1 MREANAALEATDSL
15 QILADQVESKEIGEN
30 DSAPLDLK
38 PGDLVEVR
46 SAAEI
51 MVTLDADGK
60 LDGLPFMPEMLAFS
74 GRRLHVSKR
83 ADNTCA
89 LGQPRR
95 IEGTVHLEQLRCDGS
110 AHRGCEAGCLFL
122 WKEAWLRPVTVAADE
137 SRPTADCSSSAWHY
151 GWGLSCAERTGAE
164 AGQHSYVPGD
174 GVGFGQLPGA
184 SRKIFE
190 LLRQGCARLRFGN
203 RSFSALRQLLIYFW
217 GKAILQAFKLW
228 TRAPWNADRYKKTPA
243 TELNLQPG
251 EVVRVRGMFEILRTL
266 DRKGCN
272 RGMEFKPE
280 MFQFCGRKFPVILN
294 MERRIDERSGELK
307 GFRSPCIVLESVYC
321 QGQRS
326 FCQRANYHYW
336 REIWLAGNNYV
347 RGRTCRHLSWRN
359 FSGHR

>member
-1 MREANAALEATDSL
+1 MRETNAALEATESS
-15 QILADQVESKEIGEN
+15 QISAGKSKSKGIRET
-30 DSAPLDLK
+30 DSATFDLK

-51 MVTLDADGK
+51 MATLDVHGK

-74 GRRLHVSKR
+74 GRRLHVSNR

-95 IEGTVHLEQLRCDGS
+95 IERTVHLKQLRCDGS

-122 WKEAWLRPVTVAADE
+122 WKEAWLRPVTSGADE
-137 SRPTADCSSSAWHY
+137 SRPTLTAVPTSSTSDGAYRALSELAQAPDNTLMCQATELASASCPAPVGKSSSYFVTVARDY
-151 GWGLSCAERTGAE
+151 
-164 AGQHSYVPGD
+164 
-174 GVGFGQLPGA
+174 A
-184 SRKIFE
+184 SGK
-190 LLRQGCARLRFGN
+190 
-203 RSFSALRQLLIYFW
+203 RSSGALRQLLIYFW
-217 GKAILQAFKLW
+217 GKAILDTFMLW
-228 TRAPWNADRYKKTPA
+228 ARAPWNADRYKKTPA
-243 TELNLQPG
+243 TPLDLRPG

-294 MERRIDERSGELK
+294 MARRIDERSGELK

-336 REIWLAGNNYV
+336 REIWLS
-347 RGRTCRHLSWRN
+347 RQ
-359 FSGHR
+359 

>member
-1 MREANAALEATDSL
+1 MLDANAALELRS
-15 QILADQVESKEIGEN
+15 GN
-30 DSAPLDLK
+30 MDSADPPAANLEAKSLREVEPPAIDLK

-51 MVTLDADGK
+51 MASLDGDGK
-60 LDGLPFMPEMLAFS
+60 LDGLPFMPEMLAYC

-95 IEGTVHLEQLRCDGS
+95 IEGTVHLEQTRCDGS

-122 WKEAWLRPVTVAADE
+122 WKEAWLRPVTGADE
-137 SRPTADCSSSAWHY
+137 SRPTLVAVPAAGTADCAYRLLSELAQKPNNTLMCQSTELNSATCPAPIGSTPSY
-151 GWGLSCAERTGAE
+151 FAKVARDCASG
-164 AGQHSYVPGD
+164 
-174 GVGFGQLPGA
+174 
-184 SRKIFE
+184 K
-190 LLRQGCARLRFGN
+190 
-203 RSFSALRQLLIYFW
+203 RSFGALPQLVIYFW
-217 GKAILQAFKLW
+217 GKAILQLFMLW
-228 TRAPWNADRYKKTPA
+228 ARAPWNADRYRKTPA
-243 TELNLQPG
+243 TPLDLQPG

-266 DRKGCN
+266 DRNGCN

-280 MFQFCGRKFPVILN
+280 MFQFCGRKYPVTLN
-294 MERRIDERSGELK
+294 MTRRIDERSGELK

-336 REIWLAGNNYV
+336 REIWLS
-347 RGRTCRHLSWRN
+347 RQ
-359 FSGHR
+359 

>member
-1 MREANAALEATDSL
+1 MLDANTALDPPSGSADSSETSAANLESNHLRDLGPTA
-15 QILADQVESKEIGEN
+15 V
-30 DSAPLDLK
+30 DLK
-38 PGDLVEVR
+38 PGDIVEVR

-51 MVTLDADGK
+51 RSSLDADGK
-60 LDGLPFMPEMLAFS
+60 LDGLPFMPEMLAFC
-74 GRRLHVSKR
+74 GRRLRVSKR

-95 IEGTVHLEQLRCDGS
+95 IEGTVHLEQTRCDGS

-122 WKEAWLRPVTVAADE
+122 WKEAWLRRATDSDTRASVPTPVV
-137 SRPTADCSSSAWHY
+137 
-151 GWGLSCAERTGAE
+151 
-164 AGQHSYVPGD
+164 GD
-174 GVGFGQLPGA
+174 GAYRLLSEFAQKPNNTLMCQATELASASCPAPVGRSASYFVKVARDGA
-184 SRKIFE
+184 SGTRSLKE
-190 LLRQGCARLRFGN
+190 LRHLA
-203 RSFSALRQLLIYFW
+203 IYFW
-217 GKAILQAFKLW
+217 GKAILYLFMLW
-228 TRAPWNADRYKKTPA
+228 TRAPWNADRYHKTPA
-243 TELNLQPG
+243 TPLDLQPG

-294 MERRIDERSGELK
+294 MQRRIDERSGELK

-336 REIWLAGNNYV
+336 REIWLS
-347 RGRTCRHLSWRN
+347 RD
-359 FSGHR
+359 

>member
-1 MREANAALEATDSL
+1 MRETNVALEATDSL
-15 QILADQVESKEIGEN
+15 QIVADKVESKEISHR
-30 DSAPLDLK
+30 DPVTLDWK

-51 MVTLDADGK
+51 MATLDPDGK

-83 ADNTCA
+83 ADDTCA

-95 IEGTVHLEQLRCDGS
+95 IERTVHLEQLRCDGS
-110 AHRGCEAGCLFL
+110 AHRGCEAGCLFI
-122 WKEAWLRPVTVAADE
+122 WKEAWLRPVTNGSDE
-137 SRPTADCSSSAWHY
+137 SRPALTAVPPPSTTDGAYRALSELAQKPDNTLMCQATELASASCPAPVGKSSSYFVKVARD
-151 GWGLSCAERTGAE
+151 CASG
-164 AGQHSYVPGD
+164 
-174 GVGFGQLPGA
+174 
-184 SRKIFE
+184 K
-190 LLRQGCARLRFGN
+190 
-203 RSFSALRQLLIYFW
+203 RSFGAMRQLLIYFW
-217 GKAILQAFKLW
+217 GKAILQAFMLW

-336 REIWLAGNNYV
+336 REIWLS
-347 RGRTCRHLSWRN
+347 RQ
-359 FSGHR
+359 